1 MYNHLKIRIMSKE
14 NKKQLMFLAG
24 EIAILV
30 GEWLRKWEFP
40 SSTSSNV
47 EGEKWFKDLVLADLR
62 DVQIVFR
69 LKKAQF
75 LKGDKLFV

>member
-1 MYNHLKIRIMSKE
+1 MSKE

-40 SSTSSNV
+40 SSTSSNAEV
-47 EGEKWFKDLVLADLR
+47 EK
-62 DVQIVFR
+62 
-69 LKKAQF
+69 
-75 LKGDKLFV
+75 